1 MDFTLGEA
9 SEIFCLRSSNNV
21 DYKTFNFFPKIK
33 QTNKN
38 KKNLKISIFSGN
50 LNEGKPKKKKKVIH
64 WSLCEGRAGGKES
77 REFASSSSN

>member
-9 SEIFCLRSSNNV
+9 SEIVCLRSSNNV
-21 DYKTFNFFPKIK
+21 DYKTFNFFPEIK
-33 QTNKN
+33 QTNKD

-50 LNEGKPKKKKKVIH
+50 LNEGKQKKKVIH

-77 REFASSSSN
+77 REFASSSLN

>member
-21 DYKTFNFFPKIK
+21 DYKTFNFFPEIK

-50 LNEGKPKKKKKVIH
+50 LNEGKQKKKKKVIIGH
-64 WSLCEGRAGGKES
+64 CVKDELAGRRAESLPAPP
-77 REFASSSSN
+77 